1 VSFALVISSGFSSG
15 RRETPYLDAK
25 ARTRTP
31 SRRNVTTETPFSTIA
46 PGDYSM
52 ATSPKHAETTTA
64 ATTTTRKVYES
75 GEDLTLDSFADEEDD
90 DLDDDDDDDEV
101 DADDDEIDG
110 GYDDGDDEI
119 YGYSNEANVT
129 SKNLIRGEG
138 TNRTCGDD
146 APTDDVRL
154 QTTTWRW
161 RRGISPRT
169 NWRGSAWSAP
179 STR

>member
-1 VSFALVISSGFSSG
+1 LVISSGFSSG

-31 SRRNVTTETPFSTIA
+31 SRRTVTTETPFSTIA

-52 ATSPKHAETTTA
+52 ATSPKHAETTTV

-90 DLDDDDDDDEV
+90 DLDDDDDDEV

-138 TNRTCGDD
+138 TNRTGGDD

-169 NWRGSAWSAP
+169 NWRG
-179 STR
+179 